1 MSDQPILEVDRLTRV
16 FRRRGG
22 HPIRAVDGMSWAVAP
37 GEAVG
42 YIGANGA
49 GKSTTIKMITG
60 ILRPTSGTV
69 RTGGL
74 DPLRRRRDVAR
85 RVGVVF
91 GQRSQLW

>member
-60 ILRPTSGTV
+60 ILRPTSGTCAV
-69 RTGGL
+69 GWTRCVGGATW
-74 DPLRRRRDVAR
+74 PAA
-85 RVGVVF
+85 
-91 GQRSQLW
+91 